1 MQRLLIRARGVM
13 RDSLNNGC
21 ILNNLLFNLVVLEA
35 WPEKVVLSSI
45 RRCSILLLNCQYI
58 LKKTMHMYA
67 IYMTPMCC
75 YESIHGL
82 RMHVKDVS

>member
-45 RRCSILLLNCQYI
+45 RRCSNLLLNCQNFCFI
-58 LKKTMHMYA
+58 KIIHDETSKSVVLK
-67 IYMTPMCC
+67 
-75 YESIHGL
+75 S
-82 RMHVKDVS
+82 